1 MDVRQFAFLAGQPS
15 AAVKNRESFLGMPKR
30 GLAFLLA
37 NVMFWQPMWAQA
49 DGIVVANPNTALDRA
64 GNGVPIINIA
74 TPNGSGLSHNQF
86 HDYNV
91 GAQGVILNNGSAQ
104 TSNTQLAGHI
114 IGNPNLKNSGS
125 AQAILNEVISGNP
138 SQLRGYTEVA
148 GQSARV
154 IVANPYGITCNGCGF
169 INAPRVTLTTG
180 KPVLDGAGRLD
191 RFQVD
196 QGSVAIEGA
205 GLNANNVD
213 RFEIITRS
221 AKINA
226 QLQAQNLTIVAGRN
240 DVNAQT
246 LNATARADDGSTK
259 PQLAIDSSALGG
271 MYAGAIKLVGTEA
284 GVGVR
289 LDGKLIA
296 SGGDIQLDANGQLS
310 LADTS
315 ATGAVNVKAASLD
328 ARGPVYAGTALNV
341 QTQGN
346 LTNRQTLAARDSITL
361 SAGGQLTNGGVI
373 EAGVNADGGR
383 NGNGDLNLS
392 AQSLDNTGK
401 NLVASRSLTVS
412 TAQTLSN
419 QGGTLSGQSTTISTG
434 TLDNRNAG
442 RVLGN
447 ATLNVTANQL
457 FNTQGV
463 IHSSGNLTGSFG
475 QLDNSNGEFS
485 SSGVTRLNAA
495 TVNNRS
501 GQILGDL
508 GLNIDLSGALDNRD
522 GVLGSGQ
529 LVSLQAASLDNRDG
543 GVLVSD
549 DSLTVRLRG
558 ALDNRNKGEITA
570 KGAIDAQAGSL
581 DNRDG
586 KVIGK
591 TTLALRSDTADN
603 RTGVIQADQQ
613 LTLNVDRLDNRDK
626 GQITGK
632 SGIAYAGTRLDNSG
646 GLISAVGPVNLNAG
660 EVQNAAGRI
669 SSQNDLTATIGLLQ
683 QQGGALVAQGNLSL
697 TGKTLDNRNG
707 GLVGTTKAL
716 TLTVDDID
724 NRNGEISSSLLLNI
738 KGQRLDN
745 SDGGKLLAGTELGLA
760 VAKLINLNQGLISAK
775 GATTLTGS
783 SLDNSGGRFNSLNGL
798 VITLD
803 DALINA
809 QGTISSEGTLTANVS
824 RIDNSAGSLS
834 TAGVLS
840 VTSRG
845 AVLNRAGSIS
855 TDSSLTLTSASLDNS
870 QKGLISAKGASHVDT
885 GDVDNS
891 LGGKLTSEASLTLK
905 AAQVNNATGRIA
917 SQQALNVSVT
927 GLDQQGGELFSK
939 SDLSLD
945 LNLGQLNNQN
955 GLINAPGTLLLKNL
969 NGVNNQ
975 SGEISSQQ
983 AFTLAA
989 NELDNSNGKLISQQG
1004 LTLRIAQALNNLK
1017 GVISAAALDSHSVSL
1032 DNQDGLISSRG
1043 PLVLTTDKTLNNQS
1057 GTLIAD
1063 GELTLTADTL
1073 VNQQGSIAGKS
1084 DASIQVKTLNN
1095 QNGKLIATG
1104 GLKLTAETF
1113 DNRQGGLL
1121 GSTKAMTLTVDELD
1135 NRGGEIT
1142 TNSDLLLT
1150 GKKLDNSDGGKIFT
1164 SQALTL
1170 TVDQLLNRNK
1180 GLIDTGTLLKLQGR
1194 TLDNSGGELLS
1205 QQDMLLNLSGDF
1217 TNHLGKVSSEGA
1229 LTVNTAQL
1237 SNTGGS
1243 LSSAADLTL
1252 DSTGKVDNQGGRIVT
1267 DGLLVLKSTGLDNR
1281 QKGTVSGKGAVTV
1294 TTGDFDNSSGSLS
1307 SADTLDLVA
1316 GQVTNSDA
1324 GSIGSQ
1330 GVLTAS
1336 VTGFDQQ
1343 GGKLL
1348 SNTRLSLDLNHG
1360 QLNNIN
1366 GVISAPGTLLLKQLN
1381 GVNNQGGTI
1390 SSTESFTL
1398 TAQSLDNS
1406 NGKLL
1411 SNQGLTL
1418 RIANAL
1424 DNVKGLIGAASI
1436 DVRAG
1441 SLNNSGGSLVSRGDL
1456 ELTVDGLLR
1465 NDASGLIS
1473 AAQALNISSADLN
1486 NQSGTLLGVS
1496 AVTLNAMA
1504 LNNRDSGLINSKGN
1518 LKLTATSLDSSN
1530 GGEISAAGD
1539 IDLTL
1544 TSLTQNGGRLLGDQA
1559 VTLDLANGDLDNQN
1573 GLLTAKGPLTLKRLR
1588 DLNNQRGEISSS
1600 LGFDVIARAVNNN
1613 AGKLIS
1619 GEKLLLRGTSITNQ
1633 KGLLSGWQE
1642 LSVSGDS
1649 LDNRDSGTLSSKLG
1663 DVAVDLK
1670 DALLNSGAGALV
1682 AEGSLTV
1689 KAGSLDN
1696 SNKGILSSGAGQSL
1710 TLSGALNNSQ
1720 GGLIA
1725 SDGVLDLL
1733 SMALTNVGGAI
1744 NAQQAI
1750 IATVSRL
1757 DNSGG
1762 QIASNDAITLNLSGD
1777 LNNNGGRLAGAGPVL
1792 IKGVTDLSNQNG
1804 QLASQKNLNLST
1816 GTLNNSNKGTIAAN
1830 DLLQIT
1836 ASGAVRNNAD
1846 GLIYSQ
1852 NAALQLKAA
1861 SLNNGR
1867 GALQSQNGLT
1877 LDVSGDLDNQSGKV
1891 IAQNGDVSINAANID
1906 NRGGTLSSIKGALE
1920 ARTVGVLRNGYDL
1933 NNNRQGGI
1941 IQAQGLKLTAL
1952 AGLDNNGGRI
1962 SAQATDANITTA
1974 GFDNRNGVLYAKGLV
1989 SVSGTNLDNGAGQ
2002 IAGERIDFGLS
2013 GALSNVAGVI
2023 ESNTQLAVRA
2033 ASVNNQNG
2041 RLRSL
2046 GNWGKTDLQIG
2057 GQLDNRNGVLETAN
2071 TDMTVNVGS
2080 FLNDGGQLNHVGR
2093 GKFEIST
2100 ANVIGAGGS
2109 ITTGGLLELNADT
2122 WNNSSVIQAGRLNVN
2137 VRQFSQT
2144 VSGQLLASESLQAR
2158 GGNWINNGLIAS
2170 DGVIDMQL
2178 GGSYSGNGRLSS
2190 VGGIN
2195 LTAAQLTLD
2204 SVSSIASGGDMQ
2216 IKIGGLLN
2224 NAGRLTS
2231 NADLTVE
2238 AGSLNNTGTLGG
2250 AQSVTIKTP
2259 NLVNDRGLIFSGENT
2274 NLEVT
2279 SLTNSYGDFYSLGD
2293 LTIKGYGGV
2302 ERANILEN
2310 ISGTMESVGNMSI
2323 NAATL
2328 NNRGEKFEVSRK
2340 LVSGFIA
2347 TKCNDCSGDTYYVD
2361 FGLKE
2366 IYEGGVSDQSPGAK
2380 LTSGGNFTFNGGD
2393 FLNSRSEVVAA
2404 RDITVNAANFS
2415 NVGASAGTIERT
2427 RIYKMPGITDG
2438 TYSRFMR
2445 GDVWEYNQRN
2455 DNGPLTFHY
2464 MDDAGQFR
2472 TGKHAK
2478 ETFFRKGSEEVRDIL
2493 VDAETGQKLMK
2504 YGAYQHPATGQKSE
2518 YDPNNLLS
2526 IPAALANLTPES
2538 DIEISRDGGAVQS
2551 AVVQAG
2557 GKVNITASQNLTNSV
2572 IHQDYGFSAGVDR
2585 RQNTQGGGTGKPL
2598 LVHLNSQL
2606 PPDLAQQQVNPLS
2619 LPGFSL
2625 PTGENGLFRLSG
2637 QGAADTAPVAATGP
2651 APTWTVGGQTVATE
2665 AHVVAGSSGGPRNLF
2680 IDAPPAVS
2688 DSTRAVDTFHRTP
2701 SVVQAV
2707 ASTVDVNVP
2716 VKPAGP
2722 GMKDRGNDARES
2734 IDTRPVTRVTGL
2746 PDTKAPSNAH
2756 KYLIET
2762 NPVLTDL
2769 KSFMSSDYLLEKLG
2783 YDPDQSAKRLG
2794 DGLYE
2799 QRLIQQA
2806 VTARTGQAFIDGQ
2819 TSNEGMFKYLMNNAI
2834 ASKDALNLSVGVG
2847 LTSQQVAALTHDIV
2861 WLEEHEVNGEKVLV
2875 PVVYLAQANGRLGPT
2890 GALIAGNDVT
2900 LIAGENLDNVGTL
2913 KATNNLSATAGKDLV
2928 NSGVIEAGNRLDLLA
2943 TNNIV
2948 NKSGGIITG
2957 RDVNLTTRTGDV
2969 INERTITSSDNS
2981 TRFGTQHHDY
2991 ADNAARIEAAN
3002 DLTVKAAKDINITG
3016 GVMKSGQDMVLNAGR
3031 DINVS
3036 SVQVTN
3042 SVFHDDRHNSSDIT
3056 QLGADIDAG
3065 RDFKADA
3072 SRDLT
3077 VIASQI
3083 DAKRDLAMSATE
3095 NLTVS
3100 SAADEEHSLSKNKK
3114 VTRQEDHVSQVMS
3127 GITAGGDVALAAGQN
3142 LAVISSRITS
3152 GDEAYLVAGDRID
3165 ILAAQDTDYSLYD
3178 MKKKGSFGSKKTKRD
3193 EVTSVTHVGTEITTG
3208 GDLILVSGGDQRYQ
3222 VAKLDS
3228 GNNLMVQSGGSV
3240 TFEGVKDLKQESH
3253 EKSSSSL
3260 SWNSMKG
3267 KGHTDET
3274 LRQSELTAE
3283 GNLVIRAVDG
3293 LKIDIRQIDQKTVS
3307 QTIETMVQ
3315 ANPQLAWLKDA
3326 EQRGDVDWR
3335 KVQEAHESFKYSH
3348 SGLGQGAMLAIIII
3362 VTALTAGA
3370 ASAAVGTAAGAT
3382 AGSGTAMAAA
3392 GTSLAGTATAA
3403 GWANIAATAVL
3414 TSAASGAVISTINNG
3429 GNLGA
3434 VIKDVT
3440 STDSLKNYV
3449 AAGVSGGIA
3458 GQAIGVRLAVNSALK
3473 TVVNGG
3479 KFKDNLSQA
3488 VIGLAADALSG
3499 AIYEKVGDSLLGSG
3513 LPTKVAVHAIV
3524 GGLIGEAAGGDFAT
3538 SALAAGANKALIDLA
3553 GEKIFPGAAH
3563 DQVLA
3568 MTSQLLGM
3576 TVAAAAGGSDK
3587 DQQVAGWVAQQAT
3600 ANNYLTHAQKE
3611 AISKQL
3617 VEACGKDVQ
3626 CQENELNKWK
3636 PIADSQNGF
3645 NEAEQAQFDQASK
3658 TLGEK
3663 LLLNCQSDFCKAFT
3677 LVSVKMAN
3685 LSCGTISCLRE
3696 TAGETQKSQYLL
3708 QGQWGKLFLDA
3719 LGDGGAI
3726 AGAILPVL
3734 TASKAVGGA
3743 EAIIDGAGGVKVTG
3757 GTVGKVDDLATSG
3770 LSSGSNLPSG
3780 TGLGGFKVGL
3790 SADDITAI
3798 NSQFGGSVSFR
3809 EVDTAI
3815 ANAANYDGFYNKVGS
3830 MIRDIAGGHLFDNG
3844 NKRTAVEVVEQ
3855 LIIRNGVDGPPKQII
3870 WNVVD
3875 KVATGELTNVQDISK
3890 ALRGLD

>member
-1 MDVRQFAFLAGQPS
+1 M
-15 AAVKNRESFLGMPKR
+15 
-30 GLAFLLA
+30 
-37 NVMFWQPMWAQA
+37 
-49 DGIVVANPNTALDRA
+49 
-64 GNGVPIINIA
+64 
-74 TPNGSGLSHNQF
+74 
-86 HDYNV
+86 
-91 GAQGVILNNGSAQ
+91 
-104 TSNTQLAGHI
+104 
-114 IGNPNLKNSGS
+114 
-125 AQAILNEVISGNP
+125 
-138 SQLRGYTEVA
+138 
-148 GQSARV
+148 
-154 IVANPYGITCNGCGF
+154 
-169 INAPRVTLTTG
+169 
-180 KPVLDGAGRLD
+180 
-191 RFQVD
+191 
-196 QGSVAIEGA
+196 
-205 GLNANNVD
+205 
-213 RFEIITRS
+213 
-221 AKINA
+221 
-226 QLQAQNLTIVAGRN
+226 
-240 DVNAQT
+240 
-246 LNATARADDGSTK
+246 
-259 PQLAIDSSALGG
+259 
-271 MYAGAIKLVGTEA
+271 
-284 GVGVR
+284 
-289 LDGKLIA
+289 
-296 SGGDIQLDANGQLS
+296 
-310 LADTS
+310 
-315 ATGAVNVKAASLD
+315 
-328 ARGPVYAGTALNV
+328 
-341 QTQGN
+341 
-346 LTNRQTLAARDSITL
+346 
-361 SAGGQLTNGGVI
+361 TNGGVI

-383 NGNGDLNLS
+383 NANGDLNLN
-392 AQSLDNTGK
+392 AQRLDNTGK
-401 NLVASRSLTVS
+401 SLIASRNLTVS

-419 QGGTLSGQSTTISTG
+419 QGGTLSGQTTAITAG
-434 TLDNRNAG
+434 TLDNRNRG

-447 ATLNVTANQL
+447 ATLNVTVNQL

-475 QLDNSNGEFS
+475 QLDNSDGEFS

-549 DSLTVRLRG
+549 GSLTVRLRG

-570 KGAIDAQAGSL
+570 KGAIDAQTGSL

-646 GLISAVGPVNLNAG
+646 GLISAVGPVSLNAG

-669 SSQNDLTATIGLLQ
+669 SSQGGLTAAIGLLQ

-745 SDGGKLLAGTELGLA
+745 SDGGKLLAGTDLGLA
-760 VAKLINLNQGLISAK
+760 VAELINLNKGLISAK

-803 DALINA
+803 DALINE
-809 QGTISSEGTLTANVS
+809 QGTISSEGTLTANLG
-824 RIDNSAGSLS
+824 RFDNSAGSLS

-845 AVLNRAGSIS
+845 LVLNRAGSIN

-885 GDVDNS
+885 GDFDNS

-939 SDLSLD
+939 SDLTLD
-945 LNLGQLNNQN
+945 LNHGQLNNQN

-1043 PLVLTTDKTLNNQS
+1043 QLLLTTDKTLNNQS

-1084 DASIQVKTLNN
+1084 DASIKVKSLNN
-1095 QNGKLIATG
+1095 QDAQLIATG
-1104 GLKLTAETF
+1104 VLKLSAETL
-1113 DNRQGGLL
+1113 DNRHGGLL
-1121 GSTKAMTLTVDELD
+1121 GSTKSMTLTVDELD

-1150 GKKLDNSDGGKIFT
+1150 GKKLDNSDGGKVFT
-1164 SQALTL
+1164 SKALTL

-1217 TNHLGKVSSEGA
+1217 TNHLGNVSSEGA
-1229 LTVNTAQL
+1229 LTVTSAQL

-1267 DGLLVLKSTGLDNR
+1267 DSLLALKSTGLDNR
-1281 QKGTVSGKGAVTV
+1281 QKGTLSGKGAVTV
-1294 TTGDFDNSSGSLS
+1294 TTGDFDNSNGSLS

-1330 GVLTAS
+1330 GALTAS

-1390 SSTESFTL
+1390 SSTEAFTL

-1436 DVRAG
+1436 DARAG

-1473 AAQALNISSADLN
+1473 AAQALHIGSADLN

-1518 LKLTATSLDSSN
+1518 LTLTATGLDSSN
-1530 GGEISAAGD
+1530 GGEVSAARD

-1588 DLNNQRGEISSS
+1588 DLNNQRGEISSNLS
-1600 LGFDVIARAVNNN
+1600 FDVIARAVNNS

-1633 KGLLSGWQE
+1633 KGLLSGWQG
-1642 LSVSGDS
+1642 LSVSGSS
-1649 LDNRDSGTLSSKLG
+1649 LDNRDSGTLSSKFG
-1663 DVAVDLK
+1663 DVAVELQ

-1696 SNKGILSSGAGQSL
+1696 SNKGILSSGAGQVL
-1710 TLSGALNNSQ
+1710 TLNGALNNSQ

-1725 SDGVLDLL
+1725 SDGALDLL

-1804 QLASQKNLNLST
+1804 QLASQKNLDLST
-1816 GTLNNSNKGTIAAN
+1816 GTLDNSNKGTIAAN

-1861 SLNNGR
+1861 SLNNGK
-1867 GALQSQNGLT
+1867 GALQSENGLT
-1877 LDVSGDLDNQSGKV
+1877 LDVSGNLDNQSGKV
-1891 IAQNGDVSINAANID
+1891 IAQNGDVSVNAANID
-1906 NRGGTLSSIKGALE
+1906 NRGGILSSIKGALE

-1962 SAQATDANITTA
+1962 SAQATDANIATA

-2046 GNWGKTDLQIG
+2046 GNWGKTDFQIG

-2122 WNNSSVIQAGRLNVN
+2122 WNNSSVIQAGTLNVN
-2137 VRQFSQT
+2137 VRQFSQSA
-2144 VSGQLLASESLQAR
+2144 SGKLLASDVLQVR
-2158 GGNWINNGLIAS
+2158 GGNWTNDGLIAS
-2170 DGVIDMQL
+2170 DGLIDMQL
-2178 GGSYSGNGRLSS
+2178 SGGYSGNGRLSS
-2190 VGGIN
+2190 QRGTYLSAAQMNIGANGSFAAGATSTISVGGA
-2195 LTAAQLTLD
+2195 L
-2204 SVSSIASGGDMQ
+2204 V
-2216 IKIGGLLN
+2216 
-2224 NAGRLTS
+2224 NAGRITS
-2231 NADLTVE
+2231 SEDLTVN
-2238 AGSLNNTGTLGG
+2238 AGSVTNYGTLGA
-2250 AQSVTIKTP
+2250 AQNLNINTP
-2259 NLVNDRGLIFSGENT
+2259 SLLNDRGLIFSGNDMT
-2274 NLEVT
+2274 LSVGN
-2279 SLTNSYGDFYSLGD
+2279 LTNQNGDFYGLGNV
-2293 LTIKGYGGV
+2293 TIKGYGTAQASQV
-2302 ERANILEN
+2302 SNL
-2310 ISGTMESVGNMSI
+2310 SGSMESGKTFKI
-2323 NAATL
+2323 DAANFANRTSGDDGTQSFAL
-2328 NNRGEKFEVSRK
+2328 NRK
-2340 LVSGFIA
+2340 LVSGFIGVQ
-2347 TKCNDCSGDTYYVD
+2347 CGDCSGGTYDVNLIAHEV
-2361 FGLKE
+2361 F
-2366 IYEGGVSDQSPGAK
+2366 EGGQDNDTTASSL
-2380 LTSGGNFTFNGGD
+2380 LTAGGDFIFNGGE
-2393 FLNSRSEVVAA
+2393 FLNSKSTLSASGN
-2404 RDITVNAANFS
+2404 ITINANNMR
-2415 NVGASAGTIERT
+2415 NVGAVSGSIERT
-2427 RIYKMPGITDG
+2427 RIFRTGAIDSGSFNVFMPE
-2438 TYSRFMR
+2438 
-2445 GDVWEYNQRN
+2445 VVAYNQRN
-2455 DNGPLTFHY
+2455 NPDFPNVYYIDGTGNFAQGVVTSGSGREPGHDGGLTRVVVIK
-2464 MDDAGQFR
+2464 DSV
-2472 TGKHAK
+2472 TN
-2478 ETFFRKGSEEVRDIL
+2478 
-2493 VDAETGQKLMK
+2493 
-2504 YGAYQHPATGQKSE
+2504 KSVGDLTLSGYAWGNTSPQSQ
-2518 YDPNNLLS
+2518 YDPNNLVDMPTRLQGFT
-2526 IPAALANLTPES
+2526 LTS
-2538 DIEISRDGGAVQS
+2538 DKEVATDGTSPVAGRNAVI
-2551 AVVQAG
+2551 QAG
-2557 GKVNITASQNLTNSV
+2557 GNVSITATKELQNSV
-2572 IHQDYGFSAGVDR
+2572 IHEDYGS
-2585 RQNTQGGGTGKPL
+2585 TGGTNKVGNTN
-2598 LVHLNSQL
+2598 VGNTGTTVIRINSQL
-2606 PPDLAQQQVNPLS
+2606 PPDLAQQQINPLS

-2637 QGAADTAPVAATGP
+2637 QGATDTAPVAATGP

-2665 AHVVAGSSGGPRNLF
+2665 EHVVAASTGGPRNLF

-2991 ADNAARIEAAN
+2991 ANNAARIEAAN
-3002 DLTVKAAKDINITG
+3002 DLTVKAANDINITG

-3056 QLGADIDAG
+3056 QLGAEIDAG

-3100 SAADEEHSLSKNKK
+3100 SATDEEHSLSKNKK

-3626 CQENELNKWK
+3626 CQENELSKWK

-3663 LLLNCQSDFCKAFT
+3663 LLLNCQSEFCKAFT

-3855 LIIRNGVDGPPKQII
+3855 LIIRNGVDGPPTQII

-3875 KVATGELTNVQDISK
+3875 KVATGKLTNVQDISK